1 MDKSIWGV
9 FITLSLAIVL
19 FSGANLVA
27 QEAVLKEN
35 LDIDSLNLIGKY
47 DPMVSTLATEIELQK
62 DLVEV
67 GIQSEPDSNALSEF
81 YRSFAE
87 GKSKIQTFKDGLN
100 LLYNLPDIMLL
111 SIPFVEDTDLSIYKT
126 IIVLILSVIIFIASW
141 RAIFA
146 ADTGGNK

>member
-9 FITLSLAIVL
+9 FITLSLAIIL

-27 QEAVLKEN
+27 QEAVLKGN
-35 LDIDSLNLIGKY
+35 LDTDSLNLIGKY
-47 DPMVSTLATEIELQK
+47 DPMVSSLAVEIENQK
-62 DLVEV
+62 NLVEV
-67 GIQSEPDSNALSEF
+67 GIQTEPDSNALSEF

-87 GKSKIQTFKDGLN
+87 GKSKVQTFKDGLN

-111 SIPFVEDTDLSIYKT
+111 SVPFVADEDLTIYKT
-126 IIVLILSVIIFIASW
+126 IIVLMLSVVIFIASW

>member
-27 QEAVLKEN
+27 QEAILKEN

-47 DPMVSTLATEIELQK
+47 QTDVRILAAEIEAQK
-62 DLVEV
+62 DLVEI
-67 GIQSEPDSNALSEF
+67 GIQVEPDSNALSEF

-100 LLYNLPDIMLL
+100 L
-111 SIPFVEDTDLSIYKT
+111 F
-126 IIVLILSVIIFIASW
+126 IL
-141 RAIFA
+141 
-146 ADTGGNK
+146 

>member
-1 MDKSIWGV
+1 MDKSLWGV
-9 FITLSLAIVL
+9 FITISLALVL

-35 LDIDSLNLIGKY
+35 LDAESLNLIGKY
-47 DPMVSTLATEIELQK
+47 DPMVSTLATEIENQK
-62 DLVEV
+62 NLIEV
-67 GIQSEPDSNALSEF
+67 GIQTEPDSNALSEF

-87 GKSKIQTFKDGLN
+87 GKSKIQTFKDGIN

-111 SIPFVEDTDLSIYKT
+111 SVPFVEEQDLSIYKI
-126 IIVLILSVIIFIASW
+126 IIVLLLSIVIFIALY
-141 RAIFA
+141 RAIFG